1 MHRRGGIRLHPIR
14 DGVIPT
20 CADPNRVKHL
30 DRGGNTLTDITD
42 PSTGFCMGVTSPL
55 TIEGG
60 PVLESTPVV
69 PVHNPK
75 RDYGLVP
82 QYDSAT
88 GVWWMGTGSNRR
100 VIRLVSD
107 GDQRLSSMPP
117 RRGATKRPNGPQR
130 GAQRAAGTTTPRPT
144 GNGPDVEITRDMID
158 AFIVGMHKKACQAKG
173 KTPPPLKI
181 TKYMRKMA
189 RLEIQRQQDIQKYCA
204 K

>member
-82 QYDSAT
+82 QYDSTT
-88 GVWWMGTGSNRR
+88 GVWWQGTGSNRR
-100 VIRLVSD
+100 VIRTVSD
-107 GDQRLSSMPP
+107 GDKRLPSMPP
-117 RRGATKRPNGPQR
+117 RQRAASGRKTSQR
-130 GAQRAAGTTTPRPT
+130 GAQRAAGASSQRPT
-144 GNGPDVEITRDMID
+144 GNGSAVEITRDMID
-158 AFIVGMHKKACQAKG
+158 AFIVGMHKKAYQAKG

-189 RLEIQRQQDIQKYCA
+189 RLEIQRQQDIQRYCA